1 MAGVLPNLKVIGEKT
16 MKRSSE
22 KQFYSNLIIALV
34 VLFMFPVKSYS
45 HDMTVRNQAESDSVA
60 SRIVNDF
67 LMASNSGKR
76 DAMQEFILL
85 HYDKNALR
93 RIPLFAVVS
102 LNMGFYYET
111 GGTGYELL
119 KILPA
124 KPNLVTAEFFNKLT
138 QTTLKFSFPVSGA
151 PIHKINRF
159 IKSEQISSTNGE
171 QQYQK
176 LSEEEV
182 ITRIE
187 KCVNI
192 LDEDEEFSGGVLIAK
207 NGTVLLKKA
216 IGEASKAYEIP
227 NKSDTKFNI
236 ASVGKVFTGLAITHL
251 AEQGKLSFD
260 DPISK
265 YVSAEW
271 LDPEISGKIQIKHLL
286 THTSGLGDYFRD
298 AYTQCAVP
306 FFRDLKDYKSL
317 VVDDTL
323 LFEPGA
329 RFTYS
334 NTGMLLLGVVIE
346 NVTNDNYFDYL
357 KKNVFEPIGMINTDG
372 YDKDIPVNN
381 RATGYTKV
389 YEDGVVS
396 WNNHQFTRI
405 MRGSPSG
412 GIYSTVEDML
422 KFDKAIRSNK
432 LLSPEY
438 SEILLEGR
446 PELNASFHSYG
457 FFVSDGAAGRVA
469 SHKGDGQGM
478 NCQFKMYIDS
488 GYTIVILS
496 NYSAPSANIVAN
508 VIDQLITSSAENN
521 E

>member
-1 MAGVLPNLKVIGEKT
+1 MAGVLPNLKVPGEKT

-67 LMASNSGKR
+67 LVASNSGKR

-159 IKSEQISSTNGE
+159 IKSEKISSTNSE
-171 QQYQK
+171 QEYQK

-182 ITRIE
+182 IARIE

-271 LDPEISGKIQIKHLL
+271 LDPVISGKIQIKHLL

-298 AYTQCAVP
+298 AYIQCTVP
-306 FFRDLKDYKSL
+306 FFRGLEDYKSL

-329 RFTYS
+329 RFSYS

-357 KKNVFEPIGMINTDG
+357 KKNVFEPTGMINTDG

-508 VIDQLITSSAENN
+508 VIDQLITSSAEKN

>member
-1 MAGVLPNLKVIGEKT
+1 MKRPFKKRCYSILKVAVIVLFLYPVSSFSQDMTAGDKT
-16 MKRSSE
+16 TPDSVV
-22 KQFYSNLIIALV
+22 SNL
-34 VLFMFPVKSYS
+34 
-45 HDMTVRNQAESDSVA
+45 
-60 SRIVNDF
+60 VNDF
-67 LMASNSGKR
+67 LIACNSGKR
-76 DAMQEFILL
+76 DDMQDFILL

-111 GGTGYELL
+111 GGMGYELL
-119 KILPA
+119 KILPS
-124 KPNLVTAEFFNKLT
+124 KPNLVTAELYNKLT
-138 QTTLKFSFPVSGA
+138 ETIVRFKIPVSGT
-151 PIHKINRF
+151 PSYKINRF
-159 IKSEQISSTNGE
+159 IKTESIASSANDK
-171 QQYQK
+171 QFKQ

-182 ITRIE
+182 IVRIE
-187 KCVNI
+187 KFLNK
-192 LDEDEEFSGGVLIAK
+192 LGEDEEFSGAVLIAK

-227 NKSDTKFNI
+227 NKTDTKFNI
-236 ASVGKVFTGLAITHL
+236 ASVGKIFTGLAVTQL

-260 DPISK
+260 DPVSK

-271 LDPEISGKIQIKHLL
+271 LDPEISKKIQIKHLL

-298 AYTQCAVP
+298 AYKQCSIP

-323 LFEPGA
+323 MFEPGTK
-329 RFTYS
+329 FSYS

-346 NVTNDNYFDYL
+346 NVTNDKYFNYL
-357 KKNVFEPIGMINTDG
+357 KNNVFEPAGMVNTDG
-372 YDKDIPVNN
+372 FDKDRPVKN

-389 YEDGVVS
+389 YKNGTVS

-412 GIYSTVEDML
+412 GIYSTVEDLL
-422 KFDKAIRSNK
+422 KFDIAIRSNK

-457 FFVSDGAAGRVA
+457 FFVSEGAAGRVA
-469 SHKGDGQGM
+469 SHKGDGSGM
-478 NCQFKMYIDS
+478 NCHFKMYIDT

-508 VIDQLITSSAENN
+508 VIDQFINN
-521 E
+521 RAGQSK